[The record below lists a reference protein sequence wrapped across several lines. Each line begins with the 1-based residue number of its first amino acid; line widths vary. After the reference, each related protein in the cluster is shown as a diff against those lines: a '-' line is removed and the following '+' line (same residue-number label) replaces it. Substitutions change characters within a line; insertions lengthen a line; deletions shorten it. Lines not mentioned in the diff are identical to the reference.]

1 MIGPGARGRIFAYA
15 APCDMRKGIATL
27 AGLVVASGHEI
38 TNGDVFLFVGKNR
51 KRAKCL
57 WFDGICARLLINRI
71 DAGRFA
77 ALWRDDGRTIEL
89 TQSELLLFLDGSKLV
104 GKIALTPPPID
115 RHAQS
120 RVSPSAFR

>member
-15 APCDMRKGIATL
+15 APCDMRKGIDTL

-38 TNGDVFLFVGKNR
+38 ANGDVYLFLGKNR

-71 DAGRFA
+71 DAGCFA
-77 ALWRDDGRTIEL
+77 PLWRDDGRAIEL

-104 GKIALTPPPID
+104 GKMALTPPKID
-115 RHAQS
+115 RQAQS

>member
-15 APCDMRKGIATL
+15 APCDMRKGIDTL

-38 TNGDVFLFVGKNR
+38 ATGDVYLFLGKNR
-51 KRAKCL
+51 KRAKCV

-71 DAGRFA
+71 DKGCFA
-77 ALWRDDGRTIEL
+77 SLWRDDGRAIEL

-115 RHAQS
+115 RVAQS